1 MKSTGR
7 TLGEEIR
14 RRRMELDIPLRKFA
28 EKVDVSP
35 AHMSDIENGNRNPS
49 DELLA
54 KIAENLRAPV
64 DELKKFDSRINSDV
78 RKWAEN
84 HPSVGVM
91 LRHLKDS
98 GQDPDVLM
106 KDVLKKLSEDKGT

>member
-1 MKSTGR
+1 MKPTPL

-14 RRRMELDIPLRKFA
+14 RKRKELDIPLRKFA

-49 DELLA
+49 DELLV
-54 KIAENLRAPV
+54 KIANILRTFV
-64 DELKKFDSRINSDV
+64 EELKKFDSRINPDV
-78 RKWAEN
+78 RKWAES

-91 LRHLKDS
+91 LRRLKDS
-98 GQDPDVLM
+98 GQDPEAMM
-106 KDVLKKLSEDKGT
+106 KDVLKKLDEDKGT